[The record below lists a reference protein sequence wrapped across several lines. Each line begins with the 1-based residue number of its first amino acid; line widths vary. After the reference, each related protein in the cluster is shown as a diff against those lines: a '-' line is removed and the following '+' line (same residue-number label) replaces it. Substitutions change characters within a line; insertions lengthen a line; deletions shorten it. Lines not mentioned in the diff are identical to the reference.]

1 MKNTRNLFLIIL
13 AFALIIL
20 SACGSNNASTGTE
33 NQSSSSNGT
42 ASTGSEDKSLER
54 VKSAGVINVGIEG
67 AYPPF
72 NYYNDK
78 NELVG
83 FDVDIANAIAE
94 KLGVKV
100 NFVVTPWDSIIAGL
114 LSEKYDIIIS
124 SMAITEERMQ
134 KVDFTKPYYRTGAQL
149 FVPNDSDITDPTKI
163 EGVKIGASIGSTF
176 EAKAKEL
183 KVDLVTYKSDMLT
196 FQDLANGRI
205 KGVITD
211 KAVGASMIKEKNYP
225 FKALGDM
232 LYTEEAGF
240 TVRKGETALKEA
252 LNKALDEIQNDGTYE
267 KISNTWFG
275 KDIR

>member
-1 MKNTRNLFLIIL
+1 MVKTRSLLLVLFSL
-13 AFALIIL
+13 ALIAL
-20 SACGSNNASTGTE
+20 TACGSK
-33 NQSSSSNGT
+33 T
-42 ASTGSEDKSLER
+42 ASQDGQADKSLER
-54 VKSAGVINVGIEG
+54 VKSAGVLNVGIEG

-83 FDVDIANAIAE
+83 FDVDIANEIG
-94 KLGVKV
+94 KRVGVKI
-100 NFVVTPWDSIIAGL
+100 NFVVTPWDAIIAGL
-114 LSEKYDIIIS
+114 LSEKYDTIIS

-134 KVDFTKPYYRTGAQL
+134 KVDFTKPYFRTGAQL

-163 EGVKIGASIGSTF
+163 EGMKIGASIGSTF
-176 EAKAKEL
+176 ETKAKDL

-232 LYTEEAGF
+232 LFTEEAAF
-240 TVRKGETALKEA
+240 TIRKGESSLKEA
-252 LNKALDEIQNDGTYE
+252 LSKAIDDIQADGTYE
-267 KISNTWFG
+267 KISNNWFG